1 MTQPILSIIVP
12 TREGLPEYWIES
24 LLKINGDVELILVHP
39 PGMKK
44 LPISDPRMQQI
55 NSSFRGEIIQR
66 MTGLMNASAQYI
78 LTVNCDE
85 LLHPDIAE
93 ITRQYFTKFPDSWVL
108 RLNRKDVTYGDEA
121 GLKSP
126 WETVSNID
134 EMKTCG
140 VSTGD
145 QNLQDQPN
153 YMVEI
158 PIAPLHN
165 KFDPFCMLRGRK
177 DHHGRHTENFDK
189 KVWKNEMVQATLA
202 DIRDAMILSG
212 PFKYFPF
219 WCLDRLLGLSIQAK
233 YYEQGKIIGHILPK
247 PEQIRIEDNPPEY
260 RRTKRFYVFAEL
272 LLLKNNPQYGYLWN
286 LILAQFAD
294 IPVRAI
300 SSINRRL
307 SENKMQKITNG

>member
-1 MTQPILSIIVP
+1 MTQPTLSIVVP
-12 TREGLPEYWIES
+12 TREGLPEYWLEA

-44 LPISDPRMQQI
+44 LPISDSRMQQI

-66 MTGLMNASAQYI
+66 MTGLMNASGKYI

-93 ITRQYFTKFPDSWVL
+93 ITKQYFTKYPDSWVL
-108 RLNRKDVTYGDEA
+108 RLNRKEVTYGDEA

-126 WETVSNID
+126 WEAVHNID
-134 EMKTCG
+134 DMKTCG
-140 VSTGD
+140 VRTGD
-145 QNLQDQPN
+145 QNLQNQPN

-177 DHHGRHTENFDK
+177 DHQGWHTENFDK
-189 KVWKNEMVQATLA
+189 KVWKNEIVQATLA

-233 YYEQGKIIGHILPK
+233 YYEQGKIIGHKLPK

-260 RRTKRFYVFAEL
+260 KRSKRFYVFAEL

-286 LILAQFAD
+286 LILAQLTE

-307 SENKMQKITNG
+307 SANKMQKITNG

>member
-1 MTQPILSIIVP
+1 MKTKTEITQAILSIVVP
-12 TREGLPEYWIES
+12 TREGLPEYWIEA

-44 LPISDPRMQQI
+44 LPISDSRVQQI
-55 NSSFRGEIIQR
+55 NSSFRGEVIQR
-66 MTGLMNASAQYI
+66 MTGLMNASGKYI
-78 LTVNCDE
+78 LTINCDE
-85 LLHPDIAE
+85 FLHPDIE
-93 ITRQYFTKFPDSWVL
+93 KITRQYFTKFPDSWVL
-108 RLNRKDVTYGDEA
+108 RLDRKLIEYGDKDS
-121 GLKSP
+121 LKSP
-126 WETVSNID
+126 WKPVSNID
-134 EMKTCG
+134 EIKTYC
-140 VSTGD
+140 VSTRD
-145 QNLQDQPN
+145 KNLQGQPN
-153 YMVEI
+153 SMMEI
-158 PIAPLHN
+158 PIAPLQN
-165 KFDPFCMLRGRK
+165 KFDPLCIFRGRK

-189 KVWKNEMVQATLA
+189 KVWKNEIVQATLA

-233 YYEQGKIIGHILPK
+233 YYDQGKIIGHKLPK

-260 RRTKRFYVFAEL
+260 KRTKRFYVFAEL

-286 LILAQFAD
+286 LILAQLTE

-307 SENKMQKITNG
+307 SGNKM

>member
-1 MTQPILSIIVP
+1 
-12 TREGLPEYWIES
+12 
-24 LLKINGDVELILVHP
+24 
-39 PGMKK
+39 MKK
-44 LPISDPRMQQI
+44 IPVSDSRVQQI
-55 NSSFRGEIIQR
+55 NSTFRGEIIQR
-66 MTGLMNASAQYI
+66 MTGLMNASGEYI

-85 LLHPDIAE
+85 FLYPDIAE
-93 ITRQYFTKFPDSWVL
+93 ITRQYFTKFPDSLVL
-108 RLNRKDVTYGDEA
+108 RLNRKDVKYGDEA
-121 GLKSP
+121 GLKSHWQP
-126 WETVSNID
+126 ISNVDDMHI
-134 EMKTCG
+134 CG
-140 VSTGD
+140 VRTGD
-145 QNLQDQPN
+145 QNLQEQPN

-165 KFDPFCMLRGRK
+165 KFDPLCILRGRQ
-177 DHHGRHTENFDK
+177 DHQGWHTENFDK
-189 KVWKNEMVQATLA
+189 KIWKNEIVQATLA

-233 YYEQGKIIGHILPK
+233 YYEPEKIIGHKLPK

-272 LLLKNNPQYGYLWN
+272 LLLKKFPQYGYLWN

-300 SSINRRL
+300 SSLNRRL
-307 SENKMQKITNG
+307 SEQKMQKITNG

>member
-1 MTQPILSIIVP
+1 MTQPILSIVVP
-12 TREGLPEYWIES
+12 TREGLPEYWVETIS
-24 LLKINGDVELILVHP
+24 KVNGDVEFILVHP

-44 LPISDPRMQQI
+44 LAISDPRMQQI

-66 MTGLMNASAQYI
+66 MTGMMNASGKYL

-93 ITRQYFTKFPDSWVL
+93 ITKQYFTRFPDNWVL
-108 RLNRKDVTYGDEA
+108 RLSVKKFKYGDET

-126 WETVSNID
+126 WEAVPKVDDMHISSVGRKERDYI
-134 EMKTCG
+134 
-140 VSTGD
+140 
-145 QNLQDQPN
+145 Q
-153 YMVEI
+153 EI

-165 KFDPFCMLRGRK
+165 KFDPLCMLRGRK

-233 YYEQGKIIGHILPK
+233 YYEQGKIIGHILPA

-260 RRTKRFYVFAEL
+260 KRSKRFYVFAEL

-286 LILAQFAD
+286 LILAQLTE
-294 IPVRAI
+294 IPVRAV
-300 SSINRRL
+300 SSITRQL
-307 SENKMQKITNG
+307 SKKKMEKIPNS